1 MPARIHQALAAVGF
15 IMMMIGSAS
24 AENTTPIP
32 DIIHDHGYLRVD
44 TARGDND
51 DRFIAATLRNVDGTA
66 EIVVECLPNK
76 DLLSGVI
83 LLGLVLDPEEVR
95 ALSIYVDN
103 QRAQFSVR
111 SSNDSK
117 NTIAFV
123 DIDHLRAVPKR
134 TRRFVETLWK
144 GNAAILQVGERRW
157 QFDLSSSRIG
167 LLLISEACNVDLS

>member
-1 MPARIHQALAAVGF
+1 
-15 IMMMIGSAS
+15 MMMIGSAS

-32 DIIHDHGYLRVD
+32 DNIHDHGYLRVD
-44 TARGDND
+44 SARGNND
-51 DRFIAATLRNVDGTA
+51 DRFISATLRNVDGTA

-76 DLLSGVI
+76 DLLSWVF

-111 SSNDSK
+111 SSNDNK
-117 NTIAFV
+117 NTIALV

-144 GNAAILQVGERRW
+144 GNTAILQVGERRW

-167 LLLISEACNVDLS
+167 LLLVSEACSVVLS